1 MNEIR
6 SLVFISGNRN
16 GVRNSLNK
24 MQKIALRSANATL
37 SIKNIA
43 DEILSTQKDI
53 IKYQTKQFNSSPI
66 YGHFIIYSI
75 SLN

>member
-1 MNEIR
+1 
-6 SLVFISGNRN
+6 
-16 GVRNSLNK
+16 
-24 MQKIALRSANATL
+24 MQKIALKSANATL

>member
-16 GVRNSLNK
+16 GVRNSLNT

-53 IKYQTKQFNSSPI
+53 IKYQTKQFNSSTI